1 MLAPR
6 PSKESIIDSRF
17 TVPVFTV
24 AEAARLVGMNPS
36 TLSTWAK
43 GYERRFDGRRPVR
56 MGPVITSI
64 SDTQGRARIP
74 FIGLVEA
81 AVVQAFRQ
89 TDLPL
94 QRIRAALEVL
104 EGQGELEHALAS
116 RKLMTDGADVLYDY
130 ARETADG
137 QLGLLTVVK
146 SGQRVYTDMIAE
158 YLERVT
164 FGDDWATEI
173 VIPTT
178 EHHILRVRPNVAST
192 RPLFVAS
199 GAPLDAIHDRIVAGE
214 PLGSVARDFGTP
226 EGDIR
231 EALDAIWPSARAA

>member
-1 MLAPR
+1 
-6 PSKESIIDSRF
+6 
-17 TVPVFTV
+17 
-24 AEAARLVGMNPS
+24 MNSS

-43 GYERRFDGRRPVR
+43 GYVRQFPDRRPVR

-64 SDTQGRARIP
+64 ADERGRAAIP

-94 QRIRAALEVL
+94 QRIRTALSVL
-104 EGQGELEHALAS
+104 EQQGELQHALAS

-130 ARETADG
+130 ARNTDDG
-137 QLGLLTVVK
+137 QLRLLTIVR

-158 YLERVT
+158 YLERIT

-173 VIPTT
+173 ILPVT
-178 EHHILRVRPNVAST
+178 EHRVLRVRPNVAGSK
-192 RPLFVAS
+192 PLFVAS
-199 GAPLDAIHDRIVAGE
+199 GAPLDAIHDRVAAGE
-214 PLGSVARDFGTP
+214 PLASIAADFETP
-226 EGDIR
+226 VSDIR
-231 EALDAIWPSARAA
+231 EAIDAIWPSAQAA